1 MVYLINFVVMF
12 AERRLKPTTRKY
24 PRGES
29 SMMIE
34 LTNLRTKSPVED
46 FYCDKVKP
54 VHASDMAVCYRND
67 IYMVLNQTR
76 LDTMTLSQFSDWL
89 NHDQTAT
96 QFASLRSK
104 LSDRQLHQFIK
115 SRYLQHPSELRS
127 WQAYLD
133 SCAQQEVDKINAAI
147 KAQAAEEAAAASGSA
162 ASGSA
167 ASGSAA
173 SGSAD

>member
-1 MVYLINFVVMF
+1 MF
-12 AERRLKPTTRKY
+12 IERRLKPTTRKY
-24 PRGES
+24 SRGES

-67 IYMVLNQTR
+67 IYMVLNQHR

-89 NHDQTAT
+89 DHDQTAS

-104 LSDRQLHQFIK
+104 LSDEQLHQFIK
-115 SRYLQHPSELRS
+115 SRYLQHPSELRA
-127 WQAYLD
+127 WQTYLD

-147 KAQAAEEAAAASGSA
+147 KAQADKEVAAAADGASAAASGLG
-162 ASGSA
+162 ASGSE
-167 ASGSAA
+167 
-173 SGSAD
+173 